1 MTSYNILI
9 TCIGGGYASQNIKL
23 IKKSKIYK
31 NIKIIGI
38 DINAGN
44 EADFFCDFT
53 YKVPHGSHQN
63 YIKSVLRI
71 VKKHQI
77 KLIIPC
83 SDEEAVQ
90 LSSKLLYFNKI
101 GVNVA
106 CTNYNNSVLISSK
119 IKTYTFL
126 NKIGVNTPLWE
137 KANSHKS
144 LIEGVEKLFDSKI
157 SDVIIK
163 PSSARGSR
171 DIVHISKDSQN
182 KDSFFESFSFK
193 NFIKNKL
200 YNINISKNKYFIIS
214 EKLNNPVFDL
224 DFLTWKGELIQ
235 TTFRKRI
242 FNELPNRGHQII
254 VLPNPLKEAL
264 KIISKNLNLSWMYDS
279 DWMLDADG
287 NFKIIEINPRMSGSI
302 STSIIAGANY
312 FDNII
317 SLSKK
322 KKIIIKNAK
331 TNLTIVPSLLLEK
344 LTINNK

>member
-106 CTNYNNSVLISSK
+106 CTNYNNSVLISK
-119 IKTYTFL
+119 LLPRIKR
-126 NKIGVNTPLWE
+126 E
-137 KANSHKS
+137 
-144 LIEGVEKLFDSKI
+144 DSRNRLTMC
-157 SDVIIK
+157 
-163 PSSARGSR
+163 SSEM
-171 DIVHISKDSQN
+171 I
-182 KDSFFESFSFK
+182 
-193 NFIKNKL
+193 L
-200 YNINISKNKYFIIS
+200 
-214 EKLNNPVFDL
+214 
-224 DFLTWKGELIQ
+224 ELLQ
-235 TTFRKRI
+235 VMSI
-242 FNELPNRGHQII
+242 F
-254 VLPNPLKEAL
+254 
-264 KIISKNLNLSWMYDS
+264 
-279 DWMLDADG
+279 
-287 NFKIIEINPRMSGSI
+287 
-302 STSIIAGANY
+302 
-312 FDNII
+312 
-317 SLSKK
+317 
-322 KKIIIKNAK
+322 
-331 TNLTIVPSLLLEK
+331 
-344 LTINNK
+344 